1 MSMHRLFA
9 EQLRCATDASG
20 GVDVVK
26 LGELVSA
33 AYVASERDRQR
44 MIEARAHTHDEVEQD
59 LLRTQEFLDTIV
71 ENIPIA
77 VFAKCAKDSRYILLN
92 RAGES
97 YYGMPREQMLGRT
110 PDEIFP
116 ADVARIVNEQDRRV
130 VASGMPVFLE
140 EHLLEIGVKGH
151 DRRQFTQNADHG

>member
-9 EQLRCATDASG
+9 EQLRCATSAAG
-20 GVDVVK
+20 QVDLAK

-33 AYVASERDRQR
+33 AYEASDRDRQR
-44 MIEARAHTHDEVEQD
+44 KTGVRAHTHDEVAQD

-92 RAGES
+92 RAGED
-97 YYGMPREQMLGRT
+97 YYGLP
-110 PDEIFP
+110 
-116 ADVARIVNEQDRRV
+116 
-130 VASGMPVFLE
+130 
-140 EHLLEIGVKGH
+140 
-151 DRRQFTQNADHG
+151 